1 MQKEYFIAIHE
12 FCTNHNIEKSFVDL
26 LDKNGLIEIVFDNRI
41 EYIHINQ
48 IRQLEKYIQF
58 YYELDINLEGIES
71 ITHMLQ
77 KITAMQQEIII
88 LKNRLLIYEP

>member
-26 LDKNGLIEIVFDNRI
+26 LEKNGLIEIVIDNKI
-41 EYIHINQ
+41 ECIHINQ

-71 ITHMLQ
+71 ITHMLR
-77 KITAMQQEIII
+77 KITSMQQEIII
-88 LKNRLLIYEP
+88 LKNRLLIYES